1 MGRKHYPLVDTHC
14 HLYTESAFPD
24 PAHVVQESAAAGVGR
39 LVVIGIDESTCLQA
53 RALSDGHHG
62 VFATVGWHPTEIG
75 SFPGPDRLRTLSQHP
90 KVVAIGEI
98 GLDYYWD
105 RTTPDEQHAA
115 LETQYDLAVELGLP
129 VVFHCREAYDD
140 LLAFLRPRARL
151 PFVLHC
157 FGGSIE
163 HARKAIDLGGML
175 GFDGPLTYK
184 RADDLREVARWAPLD
199 RILLETDA
207 PYLPPE
213 PHRGKKNTPAYLP
226 LIAQKLA
233 EVRGLDFAT
242 VADATSQNA
251 ERFFKF
257 PDR

>member
-1 MGRKHYPLVDTHC
+1 MGREHHPLVDTHC

-24 PAHVVQESAAAGVGR
+24 PALVVQESAEEGVDR
-39 LVVIGIDESTCLQA
+39 LVVIGIDEATCLQA
-53 RALSDGHHG
+53 IELAGAHEG
-62 VFATVGWHPTEIG
+62 VFATVGWHPTEAG
-75 SFPGPDRLRTLSQHP
+75 SFPGTDRLRALAIHP

-98 GLDYYWD
+98 GLDFYWD
-105 RTTPDEQHAA
+105 RTTPEQQYAA
-115 LETQYDLAVELGLP
+115 LEPQHALAVELGLP

-140 LLAFLRPRARL
+140 LLAFLRPRPRI
-151 PFVLHC
+151 PFVMHC
-157 FGGSIE
+157 FGGTMA
-163 HARKAIDLGGML
+163 HAREAIDLGGML

-184 RADDLREVARWAPLD
+184 RADDLREIARWTPLD

-226 LIAQKLA
+226 LIARRLA
-233 EVRGLDFAT
+233 EVRGADLET
-242 VADATSQNA
+242 VAEATTQNA
-251 ERFFKF
+251 ERFFRF